1 MTKSGPTPS
10 LKRPPSVD
18 RFELREARRWQWL
31 TASCLSWTLMVVGLG
46 FTIVLAV
53 VAADSPTTGT
63 VLSSVA
69 IAVAAG
75 LFQIISVVAG
85 SRTRAPDPILV
96 KVLSRRLVQLSS
108 NVHRSLELTEEDVNR
123 QRLGTEPQNLGEI
136 SVHLSYVQEHLAES
150 LEAWRDLSPE
160 LFLNKRGG
168 DD

>member
-18 RFELREARRWQWL
+18 RFKLRESGRWQWL
-31 TASCLSWTLMVVGLG
+31 TASFLSWTLMVVGLG

-53 VAADSPTTGT
+53 VAAGSPTTGT
-63 VLSSVA
+63 MLSSVA
-69 IAVAAG
+69 VAVAAG

-85 SRTRAPDPILV
+85 SRTRAPDPVLV
-96 KVLSRRLVQLSS
+96 KALSRRLVQLSL
-108 NVHRSLELTEEDVNR
+108 NVHQSLELTEEDVDR
-123 QRLGTEPQNLGEI
+123 QRLGEDPQNLGEI
-136 SVHLSYVQEHLAES
+136 SVHLSYVQEYLTES
-150 LEAWRDLSPE
+150 LEVWRDLSPE

>member
-1 MTKSGPTPS
+1 
-10 LKRPPSVD
+10 
-18 RFELREARRWQWL
+18 
-31 TASCLSWTLMVVGLG
+31 MVVGLG

-53 VAADSPTTGT
+53 VAADSAYSTGT

-69 IAVAAG
+69 VAVAAG
-75 LFQIISVVAG
+75 LFQIISVVVG

-96 KVLSRRLVQLSS
+96 KVLSRRLVQLESR
-108 NVHRSLELTEEDVNR
+108 VHRSLELTEEDVDR
-123 QRLGTEPQNLGEI
+123 QRLGADPQNLGEI
-136 SVHLSYVQEHLAES
+136 SVHLSYVQEHVVES